1 LRKQIVYLIIFFAG
15 CISNL
20 EAQSLYRIDS
30 LRGLLK
36 KNLSVQKRID
46 VFNELSFALYDNSDS
61 IAFYYANL
69 SFKEATKAGYQAG
82 AKYACTLIGIGYA
95 GMGQLDEALGYCK
108 KSLHMNANLS
118 RDLVGYNLTVMGN
131 VYSTMGSYDSAQYYY
146 KLAIETIGKTGSAYY
161 LSSAYQNLAGVLIIQ
176 WRNNEALKYL
186 DKADSLSLRDK
197 KDNFVHL
204 SILGLYGEV
213 YEHLLDFAKAEIY
226 FKQMYT
232 EAKQGVD
239 TYHLVQS
246 HLNFAELAFR
256 RGNFSE
262 SLLHSFDALK
272 VTETYSSKSLRASV
286 LIKIGLAY
294 EEYSQFDLATSY
306 FFEALRITE
315 SIKFKRE
322 TAEIYSELAWV
333 YKEQRNYD
341 VALDYINRAQ
351 VIREMINDQQGVSN
365 CLNIR
370 GLIFFQQKR
379 YDNAI
384 SELEKSVHIR
394 ELIGHIEGVSA
405 STFNL
410 ALVYAE
416 INRVDEAIE
425 YQLKGIDIEEKID
438 NKQSLAISYNSI
450 SELYVRKG
458 NIKEAEKY
466 LEKAR
471 KLALLTKSKMV
482 MRNNYGFYAKL
493 FRAKED
499 YKKAFESQ
507 VRYQELNDSIYSE
520 GSAVKLAEMQ
530 ALYQV
535 EQKEQQIKL
544 LGQEKQIQEDEL
556 ALQQA
561 KIKQQGIIIVSVLG
575 GILFISVLAFLIFRY
590 NQTVKRSNIE
600 ILEQKEEIQAQSEE
614 LIEANQ
620 TIAQINKSLEVKIEQ
635 RTAELKQAFKEL
647 DIFFYRSSHDFRRPL
662 TTFLGLAE
670 VAKITVK
677 DPNALELFSKV
688 KETATNLDKMLIK
701 LQSIS
706 DVGAHQ
712 LVYKE
717 TFIKEIYDD
726 VCDGF
731 RDEIQKNGIHIT
743 SDIDPLTTFNSYP
756 AMMRTILENLVENSI
771 QFRGFH
777 DPYIK
782 LKAYVSVEEIII
794 EVQDNGQG
802 IERQY
807 QERIFEMYFRGNE
820 RSKGNG
826 LGLYIVKKAVEKLN
840 GYIEFETTWGVG
852 SLFRLRFVRP

>member
-1 LRKQIVYLIIFFAG
+1 MA
-15 CISNL
+15 
-20 EAQSLYRIDS
+20 D
-30 LRGLLK
+30 
-36 KNLSVQKRID
+36 LSKD
-46 VFNELSFALYDNSDS
+46 
-61 IAFYYANL
+61 
-69 SFKEATKAGYQAG
+69 
-82 AKYACTLIGIGYA
+82 LIG
-95 GMGQLDEALGYCK
+95 
-108 KSLHMNANLS
+108 
-118 RDLVGYNLTVMGN
+118 YNFTVMGN
-131 VYSTMGSYDSAQYYY
+131 LHSNTGNYDSAQHYY
-146 KLAIETIGKTGSAYY
+146 KLAIETIGKNGSAYY
-161 LSSAYQNLAGVLIIQ
+161 LSSAYQNLAAIMIIL
-176 WRNNEALKYL
+176 WRNKEALQCL
-186 DKADSLSLRDK
+186 DKADSLSLKDRR
-197 KDNFVHL
+197 DNFVHL
-204 SILGLYGEV
+204 SILDLYGKL
-213 YEHLLDFAKAEIY
+213 YENLLDFDKAEIY
-226 FKQMYT
+226 FKRMNE
-232 EAKQGVD
+232 EAKKWTD
-239 TYHLVQS
+239 NYHLIQS

-262 SLLHSFDALK
+262 SLLHSFDALRI
-272 VTETYSSKSLRASV
+272 TELYNSKTLRASV

-315 SIKFKRE
+315 NIKFKRE
-322 TAEIYSELAWV
+322 TSEIYSELAWV
-333 YKEQRNYD
+333 YKEQKNYD

-351 VIREMINDQQGVSN
+351 VIHEMINDQQGVSN

-384 SELEKSVHIR
+384 SELEKSIRIR
-394 ELIGHIEGVSA
+394 ELIGHVEGVSA

-410 ALVYAE
+410 ALVYAD
-416 INRVDEAIE
+416 INRVDKAIE
-425 YQLKGIDIEEKID
+425 YQLKGISIEEKID

-450 SELYVRKG
+450 SELYIRKG
-458 NIKEAEKY
+458 NTNEAEKY

-471 KLALLTKSKMV
+471 KLALLTKSKIV
-482 MRNNYGFYAKL
+482 MRNNYGSYAKL
-493 FRAKED
+493 FQAKGD
-499 YKKAFESQ
+499 YEKAFENQ
-507 VRYQELNDSIYSE
+507 VRYQQLNDSIYSE

-544 LGQEKQIQEDEL
+544 LSQEKQIQDDQL

-561 KIKQQGIIIVSVLG
+561 KIKQQGIIIASVLG
-575 GILFISVLAFLIFRY
+575 GILLISVLAFLIFRY
-590 NQTVKRSNIE
+590 NQTIKRSHIE

-620 TIAQINKSLEVKIEQ
+620 TIAQINKGLEAKIDQ

-677 DPNALELFSKV
+677 DSNALELFNKV

-717 TFIKEIYDD
+717 TFIKEIFDE

-731 RDEIQKNGIHIT
+731 RDEIQKCGIRV
-743 SDIDPLTTFNSYP
+743 SSQIDPLTTFNSYP
-756 AMMRTILENLVENSI
+756 AMMRTIIENLVENSI
-771 QFRGFH
+771 QFRGPH
-777 DPYIK
+777 DPFIK
-782 LKAYVSVEEIII
+782 LKAYVSGEEIIV

-802 IERQY
+802 IEEEY

-826 LGLYIVKKAVEKLN
+826 LGLYIVEKAVEKLN
-840 GYIEFETTWGVG
+840 GIVEFETEWGVG
-852 SLFRLRFVRP
+852 STFRLRFVRPESY